1 MCWLDDDGGDEYS
14 VVLLVLL
21 MTTRAMRAAME
32 TTMAMG
38 TTLPTMMVAC
48 AR

>member
-1 MCWLDDDGGDEYS
+1 MCWLDDDDGEYS
-14 VVLLVLL
+14 VVVLVLL
-21 MTTRAMRAAME
+21 MTTRAMRVAME
-32 TTMAMG
+32 TMMAMG